1 MSAPLDADV
10 VIIGSGVAGS
20 LIAWRLAQAK
30 LKVLILEAGPR
41 IDRVEAFK
49 SYLAARDKNASAPY
63 PPAPYAPAPQYNAWN
78 DYYINT
84 GPDLFRGMYTRGVG
98 GSTWHWAG
106 SVLRYRPSDF
116 RMRSRFGVGVDWPIS
131 YEELAPFYD
140 EAERVLGVAGS
151 NTESWGAPRAS
162 EYPMPAIPPSY
173 LDTVVGGVLG
183 PLGMSLSVFPQ
194 ARNSVLYDERPQC
207 CGNASC
213 VPLCPIGAK
222 YDASFHATKAE
233 KAGARL
239 ETGAVVHR
247 IEMDA
252 NHVASATVHF
262 RRPDGSAGT
271 AVGRMVVLAA
281 HAIETP
287 KLLLM
292 SRDERTP
299 KGVANSSDTVGRY
312 LMSHIDQG
320 TRGLTGTPIYP
331 YRGPV
336 ITSAIREFR
345 DGAFRQKHS
354 AIGTSISN
362 EGWRHLGPQATA
374 NALIDQGLAGQR
386 LKNAIAWRTEREL
399 TLGSTAETLPDPA
412 NRIVPDETRTDAI
425 GIPRP
430 RIHYRIDDYAKAGLA
445 LAMRRHEAI
454 FAALQS
460 TEIETLPMVT
470 SSGTILGTTRMGN
483 DPRDSVV
490 DRDLRA
496 HDHAN
501 LFIVGGMVFPTAGM
515 HPPTLTIAALALRAA
530 ELIQQG
536 FAGQH

>member
-1 MSAPLDADV
+1 VSVPLQADV

-20 LIAWRLAQAK
+20 LIAWRLSEAK

-41 IDRVEAFK
+41 IDRVDALK

-84 GPDLFRGMYTRGVG
+84 GSDLFRGMYTRGVG

-116 RMRSRFGVGVDWPIS
+116 RMKSRFGVGIDWPIS
-131 YEELAPFYD
+131 YEELTPFYD
-140 EAERVLGVAGS
+140 EAERFLGVAGS
-151 NTESWGAPRAS
+151 SREPWGAPRGPD
-162 EYPMPAIPPSY
+162 YPMPAIPPSY
-173 LDTVVGGVLG
+173 LDTVVGSVLG
-183 PLGMSLSVFPQ
+183 PLGMSLAVFPQ
-194 ARNSVLYDERPQC
+194 ARNTVLYDERPQC

-222 YDASFHATKAE
+222 YDASVHATKAE
-233 KAGARL
+233 QAGAQL
-239 ETGAVVHR
+239 ETGAVVYR
-247 IEMDA
+247 LETDA
-252 NHVASATVHF
+252 NHLVSTAHF
-262 RRPDGSAGT
+262 RRPDNSTET
-271 AVGRMVVLAA
+271 AVARIFVLAA

-299 KGVANSSDTVGRY
+299 KGVANSSDAVGRY
-312 LMSHIDQG
+312 LMSQIDQG
-320 TRGLTGTPIYP
+320 TRGLTKMPIYP

-336 ITSAIREFR
+336 VTSGIREFR
-345 DGAFRQKHS
+345 DGSFRSKHS
-354 AIGTSISN
+354 AVGTSLSN
-362 EGWRHLGPQATA
+362 EGWRHAGPQATA
-374 NALIDQGLAGQR
+374 VALIEQGFTGQR
-386 LKNAIAWRTEREL
+386 LKDGIAWRTEREL
-399 TLGSTAETLPDPA
+399 TLGSTAETLPDPT
-412 NRIVPDETRTDAI
+412 NRIAPDETRTDAI

-430 RIHYRIDDYAKAGLA
+430 RIHYRIDDYAKAGLV

-460 TEIETLPMVT
+460 IEVETLPMVT
-470 SSGTILGTTRMGN
+470 SSGSVLGTTRMGD
-483 DPRDSVV
+483 DPRQSVV
-490 DRDLRA
+490 DRELRA

-515 HPPTLTIAALALRAA
+515 LPPTLTIAALALRAA
-530 ELIQQG
+530 RLIQQG
-536 FAGQH
+536 FAGQP

>member
-1 MSAPLDADV
+1 VSAPLEADV

-20 LIAWRLAQAK
+20 LIAWRLAEAK

-49 SYLAARDKNASAPY
+49 TYLAARDKNASSPY

-116 RMRSRFGVGVDWPIS
+116 RMKSRFGVGVDWPIS

-140 EAERVLGVAGS
+140 EAERVLGVSGS
-151 NTESWGAPRAS
+151 NTELWEAPRLS
-162 EYPMPAIPPSY
+162 DYPMPPIPPSY

-183 PLGMSLSVFPQ
+183 PLEMSLAVFPQ
-194 ARNSVLYDERPQC
+194 ARNSVFYDERPQC

-222 YDASFHATKAE
+222 YDASVHATKAE
-233 KAGARL
+233 KAGAQL
-239 ETGAVVHR
+239 EPSAVVYR
-247 IEMDA
+247 LDA
-252 NHVASATVHF
+252 NADGSISTVHF
-262 RRPDGSAGT
+262 RRPDLSTGLAT
-271 AVGRMVVLAA
+271 GRIVVIAA

-320 TRGLTGTPIYP
+320 TRGLTKPAIYP

-345 DGAFRQKHS
+345 DGPFRSEYS

-362 EGWRHLGPQATA
+362 EGWRHVGPQATA
-374 NALIDQGLAGQR
+374 IALIERGLTGQR
-386 LKNAIAWRTEREL
+386 LKDAIAWRTQREL
-399 TLGSTAETLPDPA
+399 TVGSTAETLPDPS

-425 GIPRP
+425 SIPRP
-430 RIHYRIDDYAKAGLA
+430 RIHYRIDDYAKAGLK
-445 LAMRRHEAI
+445 LAMRRHEGI
-454 FAALQS
+454 FTALQS
-460 TEIETLPMVT
+460 TEVETLPMVT

-483 DPRDSVV
+483 DPRESVV

-530 ELIQQG
+530 LTIKQG
-536 FAGQH
+536 FAG

>member
-1 MSAPLDADV
+1 VSAALDADA
-10 VIIGSGVAGS
+10 VIVGSGVAGS
-20 LIAWRLAQAK
+20 LIAWRLAEAR

-49 SYLAARDKNASAPY
+49 SFLTARDKSVSAPY
-63 PPAPYAPAPQYNAWN
+63 PPAPYAPAPQWNGWN

-84 GPDLFRGMYTRGVG
+84 GPDMFRGMYTRGVG

-116 RMRSRFGVGVDWPIS
+116 RMKSRFGISLDWPIS

-140 EAERVLGVAGS
+140 EAEQTLGVAGS
-151 NTESWGAPRAS
+151 KTEFWGAPRAS
-162 EYPMPAIPPSY
+162 DYPMPAIPPSY
-173 LDTVVGGVLG
+173 LDTVVGGALG
-183 PLGMSLSVFPQ
+183 PLGMSLGVFPQ

-222 YDASFHATKAE
+222 YDASVHATKAE

-247 IEMDA
+247 LETNA
-252 NHVASATVHF
+252 NRRVSTVHF
-262 RRPDGSAGT
+262 RRPDGSAGS
-271 AVGRMVVLAA
+271 AVGRIVVLAA
-281 HAIETP
+281 NAIETP

-299 KGVANSSDTVGRY
+299 KGVANSSDAVGRY
-312 LMSHIDQG
+312 LMSQIDQA
-320 TRGLTGTPIYP
+320 TRGLTKEPIYP

-336 ITSAIREFR
+336 VTSAIREFR
-345 DGAFRQKHS
+345 DGQFRKKHS
-354 AIGTSISN
+354 AVGTSLSN
-362 EGWRHLGPQATA
+362 EGWRHAGPQATA
-374 NALIDQGLAGQR
+374 VALVHQGLVGQR
-386 LKNAIAWRTEREL
+386 LQDGIAWRTQREL
-399 TLGSTAETLPDPA
+399 TLGSTAETLPDA
-412 NRIVPDETRTDAI
+412 VNRIVPDETRTDSI
-425 GIPRP
+425 SIPRP
-430 RIHYRIDDYAKAGLA
+430 RIHYRIDDYAKAGLE

-460 TEIETLPMVT
+460 TEVETLPMVT
-470 SSGTILGTTRMGN
+470 SSGSILGSTRMGN
-483 DPRDSVV
+483 DHRQSVV

-501 LFIVGGMVFPTAGM
+501 LFIVGGMVFPTAGV
-515 HPPTLTIAALALRAA
+515 HPPTLTIAALALRTASK
-530 ELIQQG
+530 IRQD
-536 FAGQH
+536 FMR

>member
-1 MSAPLDADV
+1 MSEPLSADV
-10 VIIGSGVAGS
+10 VIVGSGVSGS
-20 LIAWRLAQAK
+20 LIAWRLAEAR

-49 SYLAARDKNASAPY
+49 TYLTARDKNAGAPY
-63 PPAPYAPAPQYNAWN
+63 PPTRYAPAPLWN
-78 DYYINT
+78 GGKNYYINT
-84 GPDLFRGMYTRGVG
+84 GADMFRGMYTRGVG

-106 SVLRYRPSDF
+106 SVLRQRPSDF
-116 RMRSRFGVGVDWPIS
+116 RMKSRFGIGVDWPIS
-131 YEELAPFYD
+131 YEDLAPFYD

-151 NTESWGAPRAS
+151 DTESWGAPRS
-162 EYPMPAIPPSY
+162 SKYPMPPIPPSY

-183 PLGMSLSVFPQ
+183 PLGMSIAAFPQ

-222 YDASFHATKAE
+222 YDASAHAIKAE

-239 ETGAVVHR
+239 EIDAVVNR
-247 IEMDA
+247 LETDA
-252 NHVASATVHF
+252 NRRVSTVHF
-262 RRPDGSAGT
+262 RRPDGSAGS
-271 AVGRMVVLAA
+271 AVGRIVVVAA

-292 SRDERTP
+292 SKDKLTP
-299 KGVANSSDTVGRY
+299 QGVANSSDTVGRY

-320 TRGLTGTPIYP
+320 TRGLTRMPLYP

-336 ITSAIREFR
+336 VTSAIREFR
-345 DGAFRQKHS
+345 DGAFRKDHS

-362 EGWRHLGPQATA
+362 EGWRRVGPQGTSIG
-374 NALIDQGLAGQR
+374 LIDQGFTGQQ
-386 LKNAIAWRTEREL
+386 LQEGIARHTEREL
-399 TLGSTAETLPDPA
+399 TLGSTAETLPDPT
-412 NRIVPDETRTDAI
+412 NRIVPDETTTDGI

-430 RIHYRIDDYAKAGLA
+430 RIHYRIDEYAKAGLS

-460 TEIETLPMVT
+460 TEVETLPMVT
-470 SSGTILGTTRMGN
+470 SSGTILGTARMGD
-483 DPRDSVV
+483 DPRYSVV

-501 LFIVGGMVFPTAGM
+501 LFIVGGMAFPTAGVN
-515 HPPTLTIAALALRAA
+515 PPTLTIAALALRAS
-530 ELIQQG
+530 LTIKQS
-536 FAGQH
+536 FAD

>member
-1 MSAPLDADV
+1 VSEPLNADV
-10 VIIGSGVAGS
+10 VVVGSGVAGS
-20 LIAWRLAQAK
+20 LIAWRLAEAR

-49 SYLAARDKNASAPY
+49 SYLGAKNKNASAPY
-63 PPAPYAPAPQYNAWN
+63 PPAACAPAPQYNAWN

-106 SVLRYRPSDF
+106 SVLRCRPSDF
-116 RMRSRFGVGVDWPIS
+116 RMRSQFGVGVDWPIG
-131 YEELAPFYD
+131 YEELSPFYD
-140 EAERVLGVAGS
+140 DAERVLGVAGV
-151 NTESWGAPRAS
+151 NTETWDAPRAS
-162 EYPMPAIPPSY
+162 GYPMPAIPQSY
-173 LDTVVGGVLG
+173 LDDMVGAMLG
-183 PLGMSLSVFPQ
+183 PLGLSLAVFPQ

-222 YDASFHATKAE
+222 YDASVHAAKAE

-239 ETGAVVHR
+239 ETLAVVHR
-247 IEMDA
+247 LETGDDRGI
-252 NHVASATVHF
+252 SAVHF
-262 RRPDGSAGT
+262 RRPDGSAGSAT
-271 AVGRMVVLAA
+271 GRIVVLAT

-299 KGVANSSDTVGRY
+299 NGVANSSDAVGRY
-312 LMSHIDQG
+312 LMGHIDQG
-320 TRGLTGTPIYP
+320 TRGLTKAPIYP

-336 ITSAIREFR
+336 VTSGIREFR
-345 DGAFRQKHS
+345 DGAFRSKHS
-354 AIGTSISN
+354 AVGTSLSN

-374 NALIDQGLAGQR
+374 LALINQGLSGQQLR
-386 LKNAIAWRTEREL
+386 DRIAWRTEREL
-399 TLGSTAETLPDPA
+399 TIGSTAETLPDA
-412 NRIVPDETRTDAI
+412 SNRIVPDETRIDAI

-430 RIHYRIDDYAKAGLA
+430 RIHYRIDHYAKTGLA

-454 FAALQS
+454 FAALHS
-460 TEIETLPMVT
+460 TEVETLPMVT
-470 SSGTILGTTRMGN
+470 STGTILGTTRMGK
-483 DPRDSVV
+483 DPRQSVV
-490 DRDLRA
+490 DRDLRS

-501 LFIVGGMVFPTAGM
+501 LFVVGGMVFPTAGVN
-515 HPPTLTIAALALRAA
+515 PPTLTIAALALRAA
-530 ELIQQG
+530 RAIRQS
-536 FAGQH
+536 FAG

>member
-1 MSAPLDADV
+1 VSAHFEADV

-20 LIAWRLAQAK
+20 LVAWRLAEAK

-49 SYLAARDKNASAPY
+49 TYLAARDKNASSPY

-116 RMRSRFGVGVDWPIS
+116 RMKSRFGVGVDWPIS

-140 EAERVLGVAGS
+140 QSERELGVSGS
-151 NTESWGAPRAS
+151 NTEPWEAPRLS
-162 EYPMPAIPPSY
+162 DYPMPPISPSY

-183 PLGMSLSVFPQ
+183 PLEMSLGVFPQ
-194 ARNSVLYDERPQC
+194 ARNSTYYDERPQC

-222 YDASFHATKAE
+222 YDASVHAIKAE
-233 KAGARL
+233 KAGAHL
-239 ETGAVVHR
+239 EPSAVVYR
-247 IEMDA
+247 LDTNADGSI
-252 NHVASATVHF
+252 SSIHF
-262 RRPDGSAGT
+262 RRPDLSTGST
-271 AVGRMVVLAA
+271 TGRIVVIAA

-292 SRDERTP
+292 SRDERMP

-320 TRGLTGTPIYP
+320 TRGLTKPPIYP

-345 DGAFRQKHS
+345 DGPFRSKYS

-362 EGWRHLGPQATA
+362 EGWRHVGPQATA
-374 NALIDQGLAGQR
+374 IALVEHGLTGQR
-386 LKNAIAWRTEREL
+386 LKDAIAWRTQREL
-399 TLGSTAETLPDPA
+399 TVGSTAETLPDPS

-430 RIHYRIDDYAKAGLA
+430 RIHYRIDDYAKTGLK
-445 LAMRRHEAI
+445 LAMHRHEGI
-454 FAALQS
+454 FTALQS
-460 TEIETLPMVT
+460 TEVETLPMVT
-470 SSGTILGTTRMGN
+470 SSGTILGTSRMGN
-483 DPRDSVV
+483 DPRQSVV

-530 ELIQQG
+530 LTIKQG
-536 FAGQH
+536 FAG

>member
-1 MSAPLDADV
+1 VSAPLDADV
-10 VIIGSGVAGS
+10 VIVGSGVAGS
-20 LIAWRLAQAK
+20 LIAWRLAEAG
-30 LKVLILEAGPR
+30 LKVLMLEAGPR

-49 SYLAARDKNASAPY
+49 AYLAAKDKSASAPY
-63 PPAPYAPAPQYNAWN
+63 PPASYAPAPQWNAWN
-78 DYYINT
+78 DYYINA

-131 YEELAPFYD
+131 YEELASFYA
-140 EAERVLGVAGS
+140 EAERALGVAGS

-162 EYPMPAIPPSY
+162 EYPMPPIPPSY
-173 LDTVVGGVLG
+173 LDTVVGSVLG

-194 ARNSVLYDERPQC
+194 ARNSVLYEERPQC

-222 YDASFHATKAE
+222 YDASVHAAKAE

-239 ETGAVVHR
+239 ETSAVVHR
-247 IEMDA
+247 LETDA
-252 NHVASATVHF
+252 NRRVSTVHF
-262 RRPDGSAGT
+262 RRPDGSAGS
-271 AVGRMVVLAA
+271 AVGRIVVLAA

-292 SRDERTP
+292 SRDEGTP

-320 TRGLTGTPIYP
+320 TRGLTKMPIYP

-336 ITSAIREFR
+336 VTSAVREFR
-345 DGAFRQKHS
+345 DGPFRNKHS
-354 AIGTSISN
+354 AIGTSLSN
-362 EGWRHLGPQATA
+362 EGWRHVGPQATA
-374 NALIDQGLAGQR
+374 VKLIDQGLAGRR
-386 LKNAIAWRTEREL
+386 LQDSIARRTEREL
-399 TLGSTAETLPDPA
+399 TLGSTAETLPDA
-412 NRIVPDETRTDAI
+412 TNKVVPDETRMDAI

-430 RIHYRIDDYAKAGLA
+430 RIHYRIDDYAKAGLT

-454 FAALQS
+454 FTALQS
-460 TEIETLPMVT
+460 TEVETLPMVT
-470 SSGTILGTTRMGN
+470 SSGTILGTARMGN
-483 DPRDSVV
+483 DSRQSVV

-530 ELIQQG
+530 RTIRQS
-536 FAGQH
+536 FAR